1 MMEKESLSEKNTYTN
16 EADVQAEITLDL
28 TGKKCPMTFV
38 HTKLAL
44 EKLQPLQVLKVIL
57 DYEPSFTN
65 VPRSVELQH
74 LGTIVQE
81 RQEGNERKTLWICK
95 SQHADRE

>member
-1 MMEKESLSEKNTYTN
+1 MSNKNMSEKPTHYD
-16 EADVQAEITLDL
+16 EAPVQADATLDL
-28 TGKKCPMTFV
+28 RGKQCPMTFV
-38 HTKLAL
+38 YTKLAL

-74 LGTIVQE
+74 LGTIVQQ
-81 RQEGNERKTLWICK
+81 RQDAKERKTLWICK
-95 SQHADRE
+95 SRQADRE